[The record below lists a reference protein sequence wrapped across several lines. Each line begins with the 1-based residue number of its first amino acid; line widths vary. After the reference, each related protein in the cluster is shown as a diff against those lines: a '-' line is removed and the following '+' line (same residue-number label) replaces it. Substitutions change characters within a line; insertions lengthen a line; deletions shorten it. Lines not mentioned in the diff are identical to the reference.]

1 MPVTTGFANVAA
13 MSATVDL
20 ISLFFQHQAN
30 QFAASRG
37 IPPAPAPGAPP
48 LAFADASANDPLA
61 AYAATKPQAAVAAS
75 PRNRTWVE
83 GYGSVAHTGAQG
95 AFTGDRRRALGGI
108 GGIGV
113 TVVPGVNLAF
123 TVDQGNTKVEV
134 NSLPQGSLMDVTQL
148 GGMASFDSGP
158 WTLGVA
164 GVYGFGHI
172 RSSRFDTGG
181 EAVASYGTKMW
192 GVITEASYYWQ
203 IQSFRVVPKAGFDHT
218 HVSVDSYEE
227 FGGAVPVFGTAQT
240 TDRSRVYGA
249 LELGYTVQPATAV
262 YDFSVY
268 GKLYDIVSQR
278 VTPVV
283 ASAVVGGFT
292 PVTVPAAIDERLEYA
307 TGASVSVRVA
317 AARLYLNYD
326 GRFRRSFD
334 SHGGTV
340 GLEVRW

>member
-1 MPVTTGFANVAA
+1 MAYLSIVA
-13 MSATVDL
+13 L
-20 ISLFFQHQAN
+20 I
-30 QFAASRG
+30 
-37 IPPAPAPGAPP
+37 
-48 LAFADASANDPLA
+48 PLA
-61 AYAATKPQAAVAAS
+61 AVVFKAFDGGWDTFWNAISTPQATYSLRLTLIASLIVVLVNAVAGTIIAWVLVRDEFPGKSIVNSLIDLPFALPTIVAGLTLLAFYGPDS
-75 PRNRTWVE
+75 PV
-83 GYGSVAHTGAQG
+83 
-95 AFTGDRRRALGGI
+95 
-108 GGIGV
+108 
-113 TVVPGVNLAF
+113 GVNLAF

-181 EAVASYGTKMW
+181 ESVASYGTKMW
-192 GVITEASYYWQ
+192 GMIAEGSYYWQ

-227 FGGAVPVFGTAQT
+227 SGGAVPVFGTAQT

-292 PVTVPAAIDERLEYA
+292 PITVPAAIDERLEYA